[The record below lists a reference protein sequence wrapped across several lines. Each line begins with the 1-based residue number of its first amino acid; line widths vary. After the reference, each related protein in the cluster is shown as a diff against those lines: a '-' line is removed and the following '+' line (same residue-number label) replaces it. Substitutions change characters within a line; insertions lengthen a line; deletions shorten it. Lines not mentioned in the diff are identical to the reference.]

1 MASTIQ
7 VDKVQDTGG
16 NTILSSNST
25 GTFTYEAASGANFTA
40 LDAGNVSAGTLAV
53 ARGGTG
59 TTSYSPGITEADSW
73 RLTTDFTGDADPVAS
88 NLERD
93 DTYGN
98 GIIGTGMTESSGIF
112 TFPSTGIWLVRGT
125 VFLYANNSANYADV
139 YIKVTTNNSDY
150 NTSSKGEAYAGS
162 GDYGKGSAWKILDVT
177 DTSNV
182 KVKFTIL
189 NADNSNTTRGDTD
202 ANETDFQFIRLGDT

>member
-1 MASTIQ
+1 MALT
-7 VDKVQDTGG
+7 VVKLTAGVTGTLPIANG
-16 NTILSSNST
+16 GTNST
-25 GTFTYEAASGANFTA
+25 STTFVNLASNVTGTMPVAN
-40 LDAGNVSAGTLAV
+40 
-53 ARGGTG
+53 GGTAI
-59 TTSYSPGITEADSW
+59 TSGFVNGGALTEVDSW

-98 GIIGTGMTESSGIF
+98 GIIGSGMSESSGIF

-125 VFLYANNSANYADV
+125 VFLYANNSANYADC
-139 YIKVTTNNSDY
+139 YIKVTTNDSAY

-182 KVKFTIL
+182 KV
-189 NADNSNTTRGDTD
+189 
-202 ANETDFQFIRLGDT
+202 Q